1 MSDVSS
7 QAGTART
14 RGWARSRVVVLAI
27 SSLLVVA
34 AQAASIDRGQQ
45 LYASYCANCHGQ
57 NGTPVWPGTPDFK
70 RSTSLM
76 RPDAQ
81 LMAVIRQGKGAM
93 PAYVGI
99 IKERELL
106 DLVAYLRTMN

>member
-1 MSDVSS
+1 MSE
-7 QAGTART
+7 RT
-14 RGWARSRVVVLAI
+14 MPGGRRRALPVPLALVVLA
-27 SSLLVVA
+27 LGA
-34 AQAASIDRGQQ
+34 ANGNTALAASIDRGQQ
-45 LYASYCANCHGQ
+45 LYTSYCASCHGQ

-70 RSTSLM
+70 RSTSLI